1 MRNIILRI
9 SNLSRL
15 LNDIL
20 CLFPHL
26 TTIIISFRCNC
37 STFELHLKKLIV
49 MSIKSTTVRARLE
62 PELKQETEL
71 IFEQLGIN
79 TTEAI
84 RIFFK
89 QVKLQ
94 RGLPFEMKIPNEITE
109 NAILDAKARKNVS
122 SFESSDELFE
132 DLDI

>member
-1 MRNIILRI
+1 M
-9 SNLSRL
+9 
-15 LNDIL
+15 
-20 CLFPHL
+20 P
-26 TTIIISFRCNC
+26 T
-37 STFELHLKKLIV
+37 
-49 MSIKSTTVRARLE
+49 KSTTVRARLE
-62 PELKQETEL
+62 PKLKQETEL
-71 IFEQLGIN
+71 IFEELGIN

-109 NAILDAKARKNVS
+109 DAILDAKARKDVS
-122 SFESSDELFE
+122 SFDSSDELFE

>member
-1 MRNIILRI
+1 MPTKT
-9 SNLSRL
+9 S
-15 LNDIL
+15 
-20 CLFPHL
+20 
-26 TTIIISFRCNC
+26 
-37 STFELHLKKLIV
+37 
-49 MSIKSTTVRARLE
+49 TVRARLE
-62 PELKQETEL
+62 PKLKKETEL
-71 IFEQLGIN
+71 IFEELGIN

-109 NAILDAKARKNVS
+109 EAILDAKTRKNVS
-122 SFESSDELFE
+122 SFESEDELFE

>member
-1 MRNIILRI
+1 MKR
-9 SNLSRL
+9 
-15 LNDIL
+15 D
-20 CLFPHL
+20 
-26 TTIIISFRCNC
+26 
-37 STFELHLKKLIV
+37 
-49 MSIKSTTVRARLE
+49 
-62 PELKQETEL
+62 TEL

-94 RGLPFEMKIPNEITE
+94 RGLPFEMKLPNEITKK
-109 NAILDAKARKNVS
+109 AISDARSRKDVTEV
-122 SFESSDELFE
+122 ESPEKLFE

>member
-1 MRNIILRI
+1 MPTKT
-9 SNLSRL
+9 S
-15 LNDIL
+15 
-20 CLFPHL
+20 
-26 TTIIISFRCNC
+26 
-37 STFELHLKKLIV
+37 
-49 MSIKSTTVRARLE
+49 TVRARLE
-62 PELKQETEL
+62 PKLKKETEL
-71 IFEQLGIN
+71 IFEELGIN

-109 NAILDAKARKNVS
+109 EAILDAKTRKNIS
-122 SFESSDELFE
+122 SFESADELFE

>member
-1 MRNIILRI
+1 
-9 SNLSRL
+9 
-15 LNDIL
+15 
-20 CLFPHL
+20 
-26 TTIIISFRCNC
+26 
-37 STFELHLKKLIV
+37 
-49 MSIKSTTVRARLE
+49 
-62 PELKQETEL
+62 
-71 IFEQLGIN
+71 IN

-94 RGLPFEMKIPNEITE
+94 RGLPFEMKIPNEETE
-109 NAILDAKARKNVS
+109 DAILDAKTRKNVS

>member
-1 MRNIILRI
+1 MA
-9 SNLSRL
+9 
-15 LNDIL
+15 
-20 CLFPHL
+20 
-26 TTIIISFRCNC
+26 T
-37 STFELHLKKLIV
+37 
-49 MSIKSTTVRARLE
+49 KSTTVRARLE
-62 PELKQETEL
+62 PKLKKETEL
-71 IFEQLGIN
+71 IFEELGIN

-109 NAILDAKARKNVS
+109 DAILDAKARKKGS
-122 SFESSDELFE
+122 SFESSEELFE

>member
-1 MRNIILRI
+1 MA
-9 SNLSRL
+9 
-15 LNDIL
+15 
-20 CLFPHL
+20 
-26 TTIIISFRCNC
+26 T
-37 STFELHLKKLIV
+37 
-49 MSIKSTTVRARLE
+49 KSTTVRARLE
-62 PELKQETEL
+62 PKLKKETEL
-71 IFEQLGIN
+71 IFEELGIN

-109 NAILDAKARKNVS
+109 EAILDAKARKKGS
-122 SFESSDELFE
+122 SFESSEELFE

>member
-1 MRNIILRI
+1 
-9 SNLSRL
+9 
-15 LNDIL
+15 
-20 CLFPHL
+20 
-26 TTIIISFRCNC
+26 
-37 STFELHLKKLIV
+37 

>member
-1 MRNIILRI
+1 M
-9 SNLSRL
+9 
-15 LNDIL
+15 
-20 CLFPHL
+20 
-26 TTIIISFRCNC
+26 
-37 STFELHLKKLIV
+37 ST
-49 MSIKSTTVRARLE
+49 KSTTVRARLE
-62 PELKQETEL
+62 PKLKQETEL
-71 IFEQLGIN
+71 IFEELGIN

-109 NAILDAKARKNVS
+109 DAILDAKARKDVS
-122 SFESSDELFE
+122 SFDSSDELFE

>member
-1 MRNIILRI
+1 M
-9 SNLSRL
+9 
-15 LNDIL
+15 
-20 CLFPHL
+20 P
-26 TTIIISFRCNC
+26 T
-37 STFELHLKKLIV
+37 
-49 MSIKSTTVRARLE
+49 KSTTVRARLE
-62 PELKQETEL
+62 PELKKETEL
-71 IFEQLGIN
+71 ILEELGIN

-109 NAILDAKARKNVS
+109 NAILDAKARKDVS
-122 SFESSDELFE
+122 SFDSSDELFE

>member
-1 MRNIILRI
+1 MA
-9 SNLSRL
+9 
-15 LNDIL
+15 
-20 CLFPHL
+20 
-26 TTIIISFRCNC
+26 T
-37 STFELHLKKLIV
+37 
-49 MSIKSTTVRARLE
+49 KSTTVRARLE
-62 PELKQETEL
+62 PKLKKETEL
-71 IFEQLGIN
+71 IFEELGIN

-109 NAILDAKARKNVS
+109 DVILDAKARKKGS
-122 SFESSDELFE
+122 SFESSEELFE

>member
-1 MRNIILRI
+1 M
-9 SNLSRL
+9 
-15 LNDIL
+15 
-20 CLFPHL
+20 
-26 TTIIISFRCNC
+26 TT
-37 STFELHLKKLIV
+37 
-49 MSIKSTTVRARLE
+49 KSTTVRARLE
-62 PELKQETEL
+62 PKLKKETER
-71 IFEQLGIN
+71 IFEELGIN

-109 NAILDAKARKNVS
+109 DAILDAKARKNGS
-122 SFESSDELFE
+122 SFENADELFE

>member
-1 MRNIILRI
+1 M
-9 SNLSRL
+9 
-15 LNDIL
+15 
-20 CLFPHL
+20 
-26 TTIIISFRCNC
+26 
-37 STFELHLKKLIV
+37 STKT
-49 MSIKSTTVRARLE
+49 STVRARLE
-62 PELKQETEL
+62 PELKRDTEL

-94 RGLPFEMKIPNEITE
+94 RGLPFEMKLPNEITKK
-109 NAILDAKARKNVS
+109 AISDARSRKDVTEV
-122 SFESSDELFE
+122 ESPEKLFE